1 MTHTALTAPRSIRR
15 ILIANR
21 GEIARRII
29 RSAHAMGIETVA
41 VYSDADAM
49 GLPVREATMACALG
63 GNASSDTYLN
73 IAKIVAAAKHS
84 GADAVHPGYGFLSEN
99 AVFAQAVLDA
109 GLAWIGPPPA
119 AIHAVG
125 SKAGAKQLAQACG
138 VPCLPGYFGADQSD
152 ATLTKQALELGTPLM
167 VKASAGGGGRGMRLV
182 LQQEQ
187 FTQALH
193 SARTEA
199 LAAFGSSDV
208 VLERALLAPRHVE
221 VQIFADAHGH
231 CIHLGERDCSAQR
244 RHQKIIEE
252 SPSPGLSEALRAQIC
267 DSAVKLALA
276 VGYVGAGTVEFL
288 VEGDSSADRP
298 PLGARAPSGG
308 SAAHAVASVGASF
321 SADRPPLGARAPS
334 GGSAAHAVASV
345 GANYYL
351 MEMNTRLQVEH
362 PVTELRTGLDLVE
375 WQIRIARGEPLPLQ
389 QAQVKLQGHAIEVR
403 LCAEDAAFVPH
414 TGRVARFVP
423 PTGAVRFDH
432 ALFEGLRVSPHY
444 DSMLGK
450 MIVHAATR
458 LDAIDVMQ
466 TALNQCVVLGL
477 PTNRRFL
484 WHCLQQAE
492 FRAGDADIAFL
503 SRHADEIRSSL
514 LKEELLPHYS
524 IGLRAIYA
532 SKSAYALPC
541 PFERPVRLR
550 QAGVLHDAALQNLP
564 PSDGTFSAQTAQRR
578 WHVQQ
583 GGIDLWVEDASFD
596 PPQHA
601 GSATQALELRAPM
614 NGKVL
619 TITVQAGS
627 AVHKGDVLL
636 TIESMKLEHAITAP
650 CNAVVEAVQVSPGQ
664 QIGPQQ
670 VLLRFA
676 AEGSA

>member
-1 MTHTALTAPRSIRR
+1 MSTSPSKEPRSIRR

-29 RSAHAMGIETVA
+29 RTAHAMGIETVA
-41 VYSDADAM
+41 VYSDADADS
-49 GLPVREATMACALG
+49 LPVREATMACALG
-63 GNASSDTYLN
+63 GNASGETYLH
-73 IAKIVAAAKHS
+73 IAKIIAAAQSS

-99 AVFAQAVLDA
+99 AAFAQAVIDA
-109 GLAWIGPPPA
+109 GLVWIGPPPA

-152 ATLTKQALELGTPLM
+152 ATLTLEAQRLGTPLM

-182 LQQEQ
+182 VQPEQ
-187 FTQALH
+187 FLQALH
-193 SARTEA
+193 SARAEA

-221 VQIFADAHGH
+221 VQLFADAHGH
-231 CIHLGERDCSAQR
+231 CIHLGERDCSVQR
-244 RHQKIIEE
+244 RHQKVIEE
-252 SPSPGLSEALRAQIC
+252 SPSPGLSEALRTQMC
-267 DSAVKLALA
+267 ESAVKLALA
-276 VGYVGAGTVEFL
+276 AGYVGAGTVEFL
-288 VEGDSSADRP
+288 VEGSS
-298 PLGARAPSGG
+298 
-308 SAAHAVASVGASF
+308 F
-321 SADRPPLGARAPS
+321 
-334 GGSAAHAVASV
+334 
-345 GANYYL
+345 YL

-375 WQIRIARGEPLPLQ
+375 WQICIARGEPLPLQ
-389 QAQVKLQGHAIEVR
+389 QSQVKLQGHAIEVR

-450 MIVHAATR
+450 LIVHATTR
-458 LDAIDVMQ
+458 EAAIDAMQ
-466 TALNQCVVLGL
+466 TALSQCAVLGL
-477 PTNRRFL
+477 PTNRRLL
-484 WHCLQQAE
+484 WHCLQHAE
-492 FRAGDADIAFL
+492 FRAGQADIAFL
-503 SRHADEIRSSL
+503 SRNGDAIREAL
-514 LKEELLPHYS
+514 QKEELLAHVF
-524 IGLRAIYA
+524 IGLEVVFSTKTHIELA
-532 SKSAYALPC
+532 C
-541 PFERPVRLR
+541 PFDRPVRLR
-550 QAGVLHDAALQNLP
+550 MAGKLQDIALPVTTPATTPRTSPAIAQ
-564 PSDGTFSAQTAQRR
+564 THSAQTAAHR

-583 GGIDLWVEDASFD
+583 DGIDLWVEDASFD
-596 PPQHA
+596 PPQR
-601 GSATQALELRAPM
+601 SASANATLELRAPM

-619 TITVQAGS
+619 AIAAQAGS
-627 AVHKGDVLL
+627 TVHKGDVLL

-650 CNAVVEAVQVSPGQ
+650 RNAVVEAVQVSPGQ
-664 QIGPQQ
+664 QVAPQQ

>member
-1 MTHTALTAPRSIRR
+1 MRVTTIAAPRGIRR

-29 RSAHAMGIETVA
+29 RTAHAMGIETVA
-41 VYSDADAM
+41 VYSDADAAS
-49 GLPVREATMACALG
+49 LPVREATMACALG
-63 GNASSDTYLN
+63 GNTSAETYLN
-73 IAKIVAAAKHS
+73 IAKIIAAAQQC

-99 AVFAQAVLDA
+99 AAFAQAVIDA
-109 GLAWIGPPPA
+109 GLVWIGPPPA

-138 VPCLPGYFGADQSD
+138 VPCLPGYFGADQLD
-152 ATLTKQALELGTPLM
+152 ATLTQQAQQLGMPLM

-182 LQQEQ
+182 TQAEQ
-187 FTQALH
+187 FVPALH
-193 SARTEA
+193 SARAEA

-231 CIHLGERDCSAQR
+231 CIQLGERDCSVQR

-252 SPSPGLSEALRAQIC
+252 SPSPGLSEALRTQMC

-276 VGYVGAGTVEFL
+276 AGYVGAGTVEFL

-298 PLGARAPSGG
+298 PLGARAPAGG
-308 SAAHAVASVGASF
+308 SAAHAVASVGAS
-321 SADRPPLGARAPS
+321 
-334 GGSAAHAVASV
+334 
-345 GANYYL
+345 YYL

-362 PVTELRTGLDLVE
+362 PVTEMRTGLDLVE

-389 QAQVKLQGHAIEVR
+389 QAQVPLQGHAIEVR

-414 TGRVARFVP
+414 TGRVLRFTP

-432 ALFEGLRVSPHY
+432 AVYEGLQVSPHY

-450 MIVHAATR
+450 LIVLAATR
-458 LDAIDVMQ
+458 DAAIDTMQ
-466 TALNQCVVLGL
+466 TALNECVVLGL

-484 WHCLQQAE
+484 WHCLGNAE
-492 FRAGDADIAFL
+492 FRAGYSDIAFL
-503 SRHADEIRSSL
+503 PRHADAIREVL

-524 IGLRAIYA
+524 IGLAA
-532 SKSAYALPC
+532 VLPSKYRTTLAC
-541 PFERPVRLR
+541 PYERPVRLR
-550 QAGVLHDAALQNLP
+550 IAGALHDVAVPAP
-564 PSDGTFSAQTAQRR
+564 PPLNIFATAQVHSAQTATRR

-583 GGIDLWVEDASFD
+583 GGIDLWVEDASYD
-596 PPQHA
+596 PPQHTA
-601 GSATQALELRAPM
+601 SGTTALELRAPM

-619 TITVQAGS
+619 AIAAQAGS
-627 AVHKGDVLL
+627 TVHKGDVLL
-636 TIESMKLEHAITAP
+636 IIESMKLEHAITAP
-650 CNAVVEAVQVSPGQ
+650 RNATVVAVQVSPGQ
-664 QIGPQQ
+664 QVAPQQ

-676 AEGSA
+676 AEGTG

>member
-1 MTHTALTAPRSIRR
+1 MNNTALTAPRSIRR

-29 RSAHAMGIETVA
+29 RTAHAMGIETVA
-41 VYSDADAM
+41 VYLDADAM
-49 GLPVREATMACALG
+49 SLPVREATMACALKG
-63 GNASSDTYLN
+63 DTSAKTYLD
-73 IAKIVAAAKHS
+73 IAKIIAAAKQS

-99 AVFAQAVLDA
+99 AAFAQAVLDA
-109 GLAWIGPPPA
+109 GLAWIGPPPT
-119 AIHAVG
+119 AIRAVG
-125 SKAGAKQLAQACG
+125 SKAGAKQLAQQCG
-138 VPCLPGYFGADQSD
+138 VPCLPGYFGADQSE
-152 ATLTKQALELGTPLM
+152 ATLTHQALELGTPLM
-167 VKASAGGGGRGMRLV
+167 IKASAGGGGRGMRLV
-182 LQQEQ
+182 LQQDQ

-193 SARTEA
+193 SARAEA

-231 CIHLGERDCSAQR
+231 CIHLGERDCSVQR

-252 SPSPGLSEALRAQIC
+252 SPSPGLSEALRAQMC
-267 DSAVKLALA
+267 ESAVKLALA
-276 VGYVGAGTVEFL
+276 AGYVGAGTVEFL

-298 PLGARAPSGG
+298 PREARAS
-308 SAAHAVASVGASF
+308 SVAT
-321 SADRPPLGARAPS
+321 
-334 GGSAAHAVASV
+334 
-345 GANYYL
+345 YYL

-389 QAQVKLQGHAIEVR
+389 QAQVSLQGHAIEVR

-432 ALFEGLRVSPHY
+432 ALFEGLQVSPHY

-450 MIVHAATR
+450 LIVQAATR
-458 LDAIDVMQ
+458 SEAIDAMQ
-466 TALNQCVVLGL
+466 AALNQCVVLGL

-484 WHCLQQAE
+484 WHCLDHAE
-492 FRAGDADIAFL
+492 FRTGDADIAFL

-524 IGLRAIYA
+524 IGLQTIVA
-532 SKSAYALPC
+532 SKRAYALLC
-541 PFERPVRLR
+541 PFERPVRVR
-550 QAGVLHDAALQNLP
+550 QAGVLHDTALQNLP
-564 PSDGTFSAQTAQRR
+564 PSNGTVSAQTAARR

-583 GGIDLWVEDASFD
+583 GGIDLWVEDASFE
-596 PPQHA
+596 PPRQV
-601 GSATQALELRAPM
+601 GSASAATELRAPM

-619 TITVQAGS
+619 AIAVQAGS
-627 AVHKGDVLL
+627 AVRKGDVLL

-650 CNAVVEAVQVSPGQ
+650 HNAVVEALQVSPGQ
-664 QIGPQQ
+664 QVAPQQ

-676 AEGSA
+676 AEGSV

>member
-1 MTHTALTAPRSIRR
+1 MNKTALTAPRRIRR

-29 RSAHAMGIETVA
+29 CTAHTMGIETVA

-49 GLPVREATMACALG
+49 SLPAREATMACALG

-99 AVFAQAVLDA
+99 AAFAQSVMDA

-125 SKAGAKQLAQACG
+125 SKAGAKQLAQACD

-152 ATLTKQALELGTPLM
+152 ATLAQQALELGTPLM

-182 LQQEQ
+182 LQPEQ

-231 CIHLGERDCSAQR
+231 CIHLGERDCSVQR

-252 SPSPGLSEALRAQIC
+252 SPSPGLSEALRAQMC
-267 DSAVKLALA
+267 ESAVKLALTA
-276 VGYVGAGTVEFL
+276 GYVGAGTVEFL
-288 VEGDSSADRP
+288 VEGAT
-298 PLGARAPSGG
+298 
-308 SAAHAVASVGASF
+308 
-321 SADRPPLGARAPS
+321 
-334 GGSAAHAVASV
+334 
-345 GANYYL
+345 YYL

-389 QAQVKLQGHAIEVR
+389 QPQVKLRGHAIEVR

-414 TGRVARFVP
+414 TGRVARFAP

-450 MIVHAATR
+450 LIVHAATR
-458 LDAIDVMQ
+458 LDAIDAMQ

-484 WHCLQQAE
+484 WHCLQHAE

-514 LKEELLPHYS
+514 LKEELLPHYF
-524 IGLRAIYA
+524 IGLQAIYA
-532 SKSAYALPC
+532 SKDGYALPC

-564 PSDGTFSAQTAQRR
+564 ASAGTISAQTAPRR

-583 GGIDLWVEDASFD
+583 GGIDLWVEDMSFD

-627 AVHKGDVLL
+627 TVHKCDVLL

-650 CNAVVEAVQVSPGQ
+650 RDAVVEAVQVSPGQ
-664 QIGPQQ
+664 QVGPQQ

-676 AEGSA
+676 AQGST

>member
-1 MTHTALTAPRSIRR
+1 MNNTEPTAPRRIRR

-29 RSAHAMGIETVA
+29 RSAHTMGIETVA

-49 GLPVREATMACALG
+49 GLPVREATMACGLK
-63 GNASSDTYLN
+63 GNTSTETYLD
-73 IAKIVAAAKHS
+73 IAKIIAAAKQS

-99 AVFAQAVLDA
+99 AAFAQAVLDA
-109 GLAWIGPPPA
+109 GLAWIGPPPT

-125 SKAGAKQLAQACG
+125 SKAGAKQLAQQCG

-152 ATLTKQALELGTPLM
+152 ATLIQQAQQLGVPLM

-182 LQQEQ
+182 LQPDQ
-187 FTQALH
+187 FIQALH
-193 SARTEA
+193 SARAEA

-208 VLERALLAPRHVE
+208 VLERALLAPRHIE

-231 CIHLGERDCSAQR
+231 CIHLGERDCSVQR

-252 SPSPGLSEALRAQIC
+252 SPSPGLSETLRAQMC

-276 VGYVGAGTVEFL
+276 AGYVGAGTVEFL
-288 VEGDSSADRP
+288 VEGNSSADRP

-308 SAAHAVASVGASF
+308 SAAHAVASVGA
-321 SADRPPLGARAPS
+321 G
-334 GGSAAHAVASV
+334 
-345 GANYYL
+345 YYL

-375 WQIRIARGEPLPLQ
+375 WQIRIARGEPLPMQ
-389 QAQVKLQGHAIEVR
+389 QAQVSLQGHAIEVR

-432 ALFEGLRVSPHY
+432 ALFEGLQVSPHY

-450 MIVHAATR
+450 LIVHAATR
-458 LDAIDVMQ
+458 DAAIDMMQ
-466 TALNQCVVLGL
+466 TALSQCVVLGL

-484 WHCLQQAE
+484 WHCLQHAE
-492 FRAGDADIAFL
+492 FRAGHADIAFL
-503 SRHADEIRSSL
+503 SRHADEIRSTL
-514 LKEELLPHYS
+514 LKEELLPNYS
-524 IGLRAIYA
+524 IGLQAIYA
-532 SKSAYALPC
+532 SKDGYTLPC

-550 QAGVLHDAALQNLP
+550 QAGVLHDASLQNLP
-564 PSDGTFSAQTAQRR
+564 PSHGIVSAQTAPRR

-583 GGIDLWVEDASFD
+583 DGIDLWVEDASFD
-596 PPQHA
+596 PPQHTA
-601 GSATQALELRAPM
+601 SGTNASEIRAPM

-619 TITVQAGS
+619 AITVHAGS
-627 AVHKGDVLL
+627 TVHKGDVLL

-650 CNAVVEAVQVSPGQ
+650 RNAVVETLQVSPGQ
-664 QIGPQQ
+664 QVAPQQ

-676 AEGSA
+676 QESNV

>member
-1 MTHTALTAPRSIRR
+1 MNIQR

-29 RSAHAMGIETVA
+29 RTAHAMGIETVA
-41 VYSDADAM
+41 AYSDADAAS
-49 GLPVREATMACALG
+49 LPVREATMACALQ

-73 IAKIVAAAKHS
+73 IAKIIAAAQSS

-99 AVFAQAVLDA
+99 ADFAQTVLDA
-109 GLAWIGPPPA
+109 GLAWIGPSPA
-119 AIHAVG
+119 AIQAVG
-125 SKAGAKQLAQACG
+125 SKAGAKRLAQACG

-152 ATLTKQALELGTPLM
+152 ATLTKQAQQLGVPLM

-182 LQQEQ
+182 LQQDQ

-193 SARTEA
+193 SARAEA

-221 VQIFADAHGH
+221 VQIFADGHGH
-231 CIHLGERDCSAQR
+231 CIHLGERDCSVQR

-252 SPSPGLSEALRAQIC
+252 SPSPGLSETLRAQMC

-276 VGYVGAGTVEFL
+276 AGYVGAGTVEFL
-288 VEGDSSADRP
+288 VEG
-298 PLGARAPSGG
+298 
-308 SAAHAVASVGASF
+308 
-321 SADRPPLGARAPS
+321 
-334 GGSAAHAVASV
+334 
-345 GANYYL
+345 ANFYL

-375 WQIRIARGEPLPLQ
+375 WQIRIARGESLPLQ
-389 QAQVKLQGHAIEVR
+389 QSQVNLQGHAIEVR

-423 PTGAVRFDH
+423 PIGAVRFDH
-432 ALFEGLRVSPHY
+432 ALFEGLQVSPHY

-450 MIVHAATR
+450 LIVQATTR
-458 LDAIDVMQ
+458 DAAIDAMQ

-484 WHCLQQAE
+484 WHCLGHAE

-503 SRHADEIRSSL
+503 SHQADAIRNL
-514 LKEELLPHYS
+514 LRKEELLAHDS
-524 IGLRAIYA
+524 IGLEAVLA
-532 SKSAYALPC
+532 AKSPDSLACA
-541 PFERPVRLR
+541 FDRPARLR
-550 QAGVLHDAALQNLP
+550 VAGVLHDLGWSSATRRSACAYVQAH
-564 PSDGTFSAQTAQRR
+564 SAQTAPRR

-596 PPQHA
+596 PPERA
-601 GSATQALELRAPM
+601 ATSNLALELRAPM
-614 NGKVL
+614 NGKV
-619 TITVQAGS
+619 QAIAAQPGS

-650 CNAVVEAVQVSPGQ
+650 RNATVEAVQVGPGQ
-664 QIGPQQ
+664 QVAPHQ

-676 AEGSA
+676 AEGSI

>member
-1 MTHTALTAPRSIRR
+1 MSVTTIATPRSIRR

-29 RSAHAMGIETVA
+29 RTAHAMGIETVA
-41 VYSDADAM
+41 VYSDADAAS
-49 GLPVREATMACALG
+49 LPVREATMACALG
-63 GNASSDTYLN
+63 GKTSAETYLD
-73 IAKIVAAAKHS
+73 IAKIIAAAQQS

-99 AVFAQAVLDA
+99 AAFAQAVIDA
-109 GLAWIGPPPA
+109 GLVWIGPPPA

-138 VPCLPGYFGADQSD
+138 VPCLPGYFGADQLD
-152 ATLTKQALELGTPLM
+152 ATLTQQAQQLGMPLM

-182 LQQEQ
+182 TQAEQ
-187 FTQALH
+187 FAPALH
-193 SARTEA
+193 SARAEA

-231 CIHLGERDCSAQR
+231 CIHLGERDCSVQR

-252 SPSPGLSEALRAQIC
+252 SPSPGLSEALRKQMC
-267 DSAVKLALA
+267 DSAVKLALTA
-276 VGYVGAGTVEFL
+276 GYVGAGTVEFL
-288 VEGDSSADRP
+288 VEGSS
-298 PLGARAPSGG
+298 
-308 SAAHAVASVGASF
+308 F
-321 SADRPPLGARAPS
+321 
-334 GGSAAHAVASV
+334 
-345 GANYYL
+345 YL

-389 QAQVKLQGHAIEVR
+389 QSQVKLQGHAIEVR
-403 LCAEDAAFVPH
+403 LCGEDAAFVPH

-450 MIVHAATR
+450 LIVHAATR
-458 LDAIDVMQ
+458 LDAIDAMQ
-466 TALNQCVVLGL
+466 TALNQCAVLGL
-477 PTNRRFL
+477 PTNRRLL
-484 WHCLQQAE
+484 WHCLQHAE

-524 IGLRAIYA
+524 VGLQAIYA
-532 SKSAYALPC
+532 SKDGYALPC

-564 PSDGTFSAQTAQRR
+564 PSHGTVSAQTAPCR

-583 GGIDLWVEDASFD
+583 GGIDLWVEDATFD
-596 PPQHA
+596 PPQR
-601 GSATQALELRAPM
+601 SASGTTALELRAPM

-619 TITVQAGS
+619 AIAVQAASTVQ
-627 AVHKGDVLL
+627 KGDVLL

-650 CNAVVEAVQVSPGQ
+650 RNATVEAVQVSPGQ
-664 QIGPQQ
+664 QVAPQQ

-676 AEGSA
+676 QESNV

>member
-1 MTHTALTAPRSIRR
+1 MKIKR

-29 RSAHAMGIETVA
+29 RTAHAMGIETVA
-41 VYSDADAM
+41 VYSDADAAS
-49 GLPVREATMACALG
+49 LPVREATMTCALH

-73 IAKIVAAAKHS
+73 ITKIVAAAKQS
-84 GADAVHPGYGFLSEN
+84 GADAIHPGYGFLSEN
-99 AVFAQAVLDA
+99 ADFAQAVLNA

-125 SKAGAKQLAQACG
+125 SKADAKRLAHACG

-152 ATLTKQALELGTPLM
+152 ATLTQQALELGTPLM

-182 LQQEQ
+182 LQADQ

-193 SARTEA
+193 SARAEA

-221 VQIFADAHGH
+221 VQIFADGHGN
-231 CIHLGERDCSAQR
+231 CIHLGERDCSVQR

-252 SPSPGLSEALRAQIC
+252 SPSPGLSETLRAQMC
-267 DSAVKLALA
+267 ESAVKLALA
-276 VGYVGAGTVEFL
+276 AGYVGAGTVEFL
-288 VEGDSSADRP
+288 VESNTSADRPPLGARAPSGGSEAHAVASVGASSSTDRP

-308 SAAHAVASVGASF
+308 SAAHAVASVGAS
-321 SADRPPLGARAPS
+321 
-334 GGSAAHAVASV
+334 
-345 GANYYL
+345 YYL

-389 QAQVKLQGHAIEVR
+389 QSQVNLQGHAIEVR

-414 TGRVARFVP
+414 TGQVLRFEP
-423 PTGAVRFDH
+423 PSGTVRFDH

-450 MIVHAATR
+450 LIVHAATR
-458 LDAIDVMQ
+458 DAAIEAMQ
-466 TALNQCVVLGL
+466 TALNQCAVLGL

-484 WHCLQQAE
+484 WHCLGHAE
-492 FRAGDADIAFL
+492 FRAGQADIAFL
-503 SRHADEIRSSL
+503 SRHADGIREAL
-514 LKEELLPHYS
+514 QKEELLTLHF
-524 IGLRAIYA
+524 IGLEAV
-532 SKSAYALPC
+532 LPYKLSTTLAC
-541 PFERPVRLR
+541 PYTRPVRLR
-550 QAGVLHDAALQNLP
+550 MAGALHDIALPAVAAHPRQAA
-564 PSDGTFSAQTAQRR
+564 SQSYSAQTAARR

-583 GGIDLWVEDASFD
+583 SGIDVWIDDASFD
-596 PPQHA
+596 PPQHTTS
-601 GSATQALELRAPM
+601 GHTTSELRAPM

-619 TITVQAGS
+619 AIAVQAGS

-650 CNAVVEAVQVSPGQ
+650 RNAIVQAMQVSPGQ
-664 QIGPQQ
+664 QVAPQQ

-676 AEGSA
+676 AENKA